1 MNQNLVSDYSHRFEL
16 KRRAIEFVLPSV
28 ALNKREHVPPE
39 KTCSS
44 LKGFQTAFCKSDH
57 ESELPINKF
66 YASRNLVKFNF
77 LKSKVNFKIFVE
89 L

>member
-1 MNQNLVSDYSHRFEL
+1 MNLSYHLFYL
-16 KRRAIEFVLPSV
+16 ISV
-28 ALNKREHVPPE
+28 NEHVRPE
-39 KTCSS
+39 KYMFS
-44 LKGFQTAFCKSDH
+44 LEIKSFCKSDH

-77 LKSKVNFKIFVE
+77 LKGKVIFKIFVE